1 MRVNVYSEELSKQVV
16 NVTSIVQETHTTAF
30 WGTRIF
36 LLSPPELHHTKRDDD
51 RSAVT
56 FWFSS
61 EKVRDQ
67 FSAAVSGVIVQWDHK
82 AEGKEPS

>member
-16 NVTSIVQETHTTAF
+16 NVKKGRGYDNSVF
-30 WGTRIF
+30 YGTRIF
-36 LLSPPELHHTKRDDD
+36 LLSPPELHNTLSDDD

-56 FWFSS
+56 FWFAS

-67 FSAAVSGVIVQWDHK
+67 LSAAIAGVIVQWDHI